1 MSNFTLKVKITD
13 NMSRREITD
22 EGFLKVPAKVAR
34 VGNQKYLAAELG
46 LTDRN
51 PNDIVIVHRPPEEVF
66 KKESLDSYKDKDI
79 TIQHPKNFVDAET
92 YKNTSVGHVTAQGVK
107 VDDEWV
113 ETTLLVKDK
122 YAIDRINNG
131 LCEVSVGYSV
141 DYKAQDGVWKGEE
154 YELVQT
160 NIKVNHVALVDN
172 ARAGKEARI
181 YDNEINK
188 TKVNIMTKVKLDSIT
203 VDVNDSDVNAIKNLY
218 NSKEDRISQLE
229 KQLADAKMELEKE
242 KKTKEELEDEMEKE
256 KKKSCDSAI
265 NELVNK
271 KSELMKKCH
280 SIDSNFNTDK
290 IHSSAIKREF
300 LKVHDNSIDW
310 TQKSDDYVEGVF
322 DSIKVDDKPKKVND
336 SFDGESVGRIFD
348 GKVNDSQS
356 SAPKGQNLNGIL
368 KSFGNKGA
376 Q

>member
-1 MSNFTLKVKITD
+1 MSHFTQTIKINDNFSKRT
-13 NMSRREITD
+13 ITD

-34 VGNQKYLAAELG
+34 IGNQQYLAGELG

-51 PNDIVIVHRPPEEVF
+51 PNDIVIVHRPPNEVF
-66 KKESLDSYKDKDI
+66 NKNSLDSYKDKDV
-79 TIQHPKNFVDAET
+79 TIQHPKQFVDADT
-92 YKNTSVGHVTAQGVK
+92 YKNTSVGHVTSVGRQLDSDWIE
-107 VDDEWV
+107 VD
-113 ETTLLVKDK
+113 LLIKDK

-141 DYKAQDGVWKGEE
+141 DYKAQDGEYGGEQ

-203 VDVNDSDVNAIKNLY
+203 VDVNDSDVNALTNLY
-218 NSKEDRISQLE
+218 DSKEDRIIQLE

-242 KKTKEELEDEMEKE
+242 EKEKEELKDKMEEE

-271 KSELMKKCH
+271 KSELMNKCH
-280 SIDSNFNTDK
+280 SIDSNFKTDK
-290 IHSSAIKREF
+290 VHSSAIKREF

-322 DSIKVDDKPKKVND
+322 DSIKVDDKPEQTND